1 MIYITDLTPAPP
13 LPTSFAR
20 FYLQVEGRGAAQQR
34 LFYILYFIFSA
45 ALFSACSD
53 WRDGIADDEQGTQQQ
68 EIAFSGSVVSSQ
80 LPTRAD
86 ATIVHLRETKLPATA
101 ASTFHAGIFG
111 CYTGQYTWA
120 ELVEAYQTAYAAY
133 ATRVG
138 ASSASTD
145 GFLASTEFSTFK
157 DSPKG
162 KAYTANM
169 LYNAKATIGED
180 GSLTYAPLRLWPNNK
195 LTSDATKHE
204 YCTFWAY
211 YPYNPTAEIGD
222 YGISLSEERLGQ
234 GVGMGRVRFTMQP
247 DAAQQNDFMIS
258 AIAPD
263 CNRDGYPLLED
274 PQGTYTPKPVP
285 LRFFHML
292 AQVRLYAYI
301 QGSDRMVYQED
312 VATQGMLDS
321 WNETAFT
328 DSHLDTEATKK
339 YFRKS
344 DGLTSV
350 VPVGSWLQEGD
361 VVNNDTITADNIATY
376 ADLKPAVMNQYGTWI
391 ELKVGDPIPDE
402 SKCQRW
408 TRLGYWDKDH
418 KRRRAMMSYKMEFNN
433 IKTTT
438 IFYPEYSGSAVSIA
452 YEPATTLGS
461 ATVND
466 YIMNPY
472 WFHFNDKGERDYLSD
487 EYMFGIFEEQAAAK
501 APENNALSYTLGEKN
516 RVDRTKPDN
525 ETNHY
530 NFAPG
535 NILLVVPQKL
545 DDDDVPHIVLTA
557 VGPKEGTE
565 GTTNKVEYSARLT
578 INMLKMNID
587 WKSGYIYCYAI
598 LDDLRP
604 GDDIVRGPE
613 SITTIFDTSQY
624 TDQW

>member
-1 MIYITDLTPAPP
+1 L
-13 LPTSFAR
+13 L
-20 FYLQVEGRGAAQQR
+20 LLV
-34 LFYILYFIFSA
+34 L
-45 ALFSACSD
+45 SACSD
-53 WRDGIADDEQGTQQQ
+53 WRDGIAPGDRIEQP
-68 EIAFSGSVVSSQ
+68 IAFSGSVVSSQ

-120 ELVEAYQTAYAAY
+120 ELVGAYQTAYAAY

-169 LYNAKATIGED
+169 LYNAKATIGTD

-285 LRFFHML
+285 LRFYHML

-301 QGSDRMVYQED
+301 KGSDRMVYVQED
-312 VATQGMLDS
+312 GKDKVTDETWFATDWG
-321 WNETAFT
+321 
-328 DSHLDTEATKK
+328 
-339 YFRKS
+339 
-344 DGLTSV
+344 
-350 VPVGSWLQEGD
+350 
-361 VVNNDTITADNIATY
+361 TIKD
-376 ADLKPAVMNQYGTWI
+376 QYGNVYTKNDDNTVEQTTRKAGLSEADI
-391 ELKVGDPIPDE
+391 TKYGCGNLTKDKFLALGLKVPDE

-408 TRLGYWDKDH
+408 TRQDIWDKTH
-418 KRRRAMMSYKMEFNN
+418 TRRRALISYKMEFNN

-438 IFYPEYSGSAVSIA
+438 TFYPEYSGSAASIA

-501 APENNALSYTLGEKN
+501 APENNALSYTLSEKN

-557 VGPKEGTE
+557 TGPKEGTYDPE
-565 GTTNKVEYSARLT
+565 NPGSKTEFTARLT

>member
-1 MIYITDLTPAPP
+1 MTNTTFWHRWSCCLA
-13 LPTSFAR
+13 
-20 FYLQVEGRGAAQQR
+20 
-34 LFYILYFIFSA
+34 A
-45 ALFSACSD
+45 ALLISSCQSD
-53 WRDGIADDEQGTQQQ
+53 WRDGIAPGDRAEQP
-68 EIAFSGSVVSSQ
+68 IAFSGSVVSSQ

-120 ELVEAYQTAYAAY
+120 ELVGAYQTAYAGY
-133 ATRVG
+133 ATSVG

-145 GFLASTEFSTFK
+145 GFLASEEFNTFK
-157 DSPKG
+157 NSDQG

-169 LYNAKATIGED
+169 LYNAKATIGDD
-180 GSLTYAPLRLWPNNK
+180 GTLTYAPLRLWPNNK
-195 LTSDATKHE
+195 LESPATGHE

-258 AIAPD
+258 ALAAD

-274 PQGTYTPKPVP
+274 PQDTYTPKPVP

-301 QGSDRMVYQED
+301 QGSDRMVYVQEGNHD
-312 VATQGMLDS
+312 KLVTDDMLS
-321 WNETAFT
+321 TWNEGTEKFT
-328 DSHLDTEATKK
+328 DTNLADNANKM

-350 VPVGSWLQEGD
+350 VPEGGWLQVGD
-361 VVNNDTITADNIATY
+361 KVGNTEITAENITTY

-408 TRLGYWDKDH
+408 TRQDIWDKTH
-418 KRRRAMMSYKMEFNN
+418 TRRRALISYKMEFNN

-438 IFYPEYSGSAVSIA
+438 TFYPEYSGSAASIA

-466 YIMNPY
+466 YVMNPY
-472 WFHFNDKGERDYLSD
+472 WFHFNDQGQRDYLSD

-501 APENNALSYTLGEKN
+501 APENNVLSYKLDEKN
-516 RVDRTKPDN
+516 RVDRTKPDDA
-525 ETNHY
+525 TNHY

-557 VGPKEGTE
+557 TGPKEGTYDPE
-565 GTTNKVEYSARLT
+565 NPGGETEFTARLT